1 MKYIALVPAYEPGP
15 VLLDVVKDLKQCG
28 MKVIVVNDGSQDKFK
43 ERFEEVSEYAKV
55 IGYEQNQGKGVALK
69 TGLRYIK
76 EHYDADCVI
85 VTVDA
90 DGQHLSED
98 AFRIC
103 RTAEKKQGTLILG
116 SRKRDRKVPL
126 RSRLGNGMT
135 QFVYRLTT
143 GLKVYD
149 TQTGLRAFHG
159 SMIPK
164 LLSVSGQRYEYEMN
178 ILLEFAREKIPIYE
192 EEISTIYLDNN
203 ESSHFDTIKD
213 SIRIYKEILKF
224 SASSFISFLVDYVF
238 YGLFLLVT
246 GDLKASNIGAR
257 MLSASVNYTLNRMF
271 VFEEEESSF
280 KSIFEYAVLAAL
292 ILIGNTWVLEMLVY
306 HFGINQMVAKI
317 VTELTFFILSWT
329 IQKFAIFSKKESKEV
344 HKG

>member
-1 MKYIALVPAYEPGP
+1 MKYIALIPAYEPAP
-15 VLLDVVKDLKQCG
+15 VFLNVVKELKQCG
-28 MKVIVVNDGSQDKFK
+28 MKVVVVNDGSQDKFK
-43 ERFEEVSEYAKV
+43 ARFEEAKKYAKV

-69 TGLRYIK
+69 TGLRYIR
-76 EHYDADCVI
+76 EHYDTDCIV

-103 RTAEKKQGTLILG
+103 RTAEKKQGTLVLG

-126 RSRLGNGMT
+126 RSRLGNGIT
-135 QFVYRLTT
+135 QFVYRLST

-178 ILLEFAREKIPIYE
+178 VLLEFAREKIPIYE

-203 ESSHFDTIKD
+203 ETSHFDTIKD

-224 SASSFISFLVDYVF
+224 SASSFISFLVDYIF

-246 GDLKASNIGAR
+246 ADLKMANVGAR
-257 MLSASVNYTLNRMF
+257 ILSASVNYTLNRMF
-271 VFEEEESSF
+271 VFEEEESSV
-280 KSIFEYAVLAAL
+280 KSIFEYAVLAVL
-292 ILIGNTWVLEMLVY
+292 ILIGNTYFLEMLVN

-317 VTELTFFILSWT
+317 ATELTFFILSWT
-329 IQKFAIFSKKESKEV
+329 VQRFAIFSKKESKEM